1 MIVDRLFKLSISL
14 AVLAIV
20 AGIVAAPLTG
30 SKKSFEFAP
39 VLSAVRATWNW
50 ITQSAVE
57 STQPEAEPSPFVE
70 ELQDTTEQVK
80 DAIEQSNL
88 SAIQNDP
95 RLSIC
100 PTGSI
105 DGAKVR
111 EIPLTLAEEARKVQ
125 FQTLTEVQALLGE
138 PACNITEGQQRQWRY
153 LIAGGRIA
161 DFVQQGEALGI
172 TATYTNF

>member
-1 MIVDRLFKLSISL
+1 MVDRLFKLSISM

-30 SKKSFEFAP
+30 SNKSFEFAP
-39 VLSAVRATWNW
+39 VLSAVRATLNW
-50 ITQSAVE
+50 VTQSAKE

-70 ELQDTTEQVK
+70 ELQETTEQVK
-80 DAIEQSNL
+80 DAIEQANVP
-88 SAIQNDP
+88 AIQTDP

-100 PTGSI
+100 PAGSI
-105 DGAKVR
+105 DGANVR
-111 EIPLTLAEEARKVQ
+111 DIPLTLAEEVRKTQ
-125 FQTLTEVQALLGE
+125 FQTLVEVQSLLGE

-153 LIAGGRIA
+153 LVAGGRIA